1 MSDLTAILVLM
12 QERLDLFLNDLTAL
26 CSIDCGTDD
35 KEGVDAVGRLVEKLL
50 VARGFSVER
59 TPGQGTGDI
68 LTARLR
74 GRGDARILLL
84 GHLDTVYPKGWAA
97 AHPVS
102 IDADA
107 DILRGPGT
115 ADMKAG
121 VLAGL
126 YAVETLRDSGADAWG
141 EITFVLNADEETGS
155 IESSALIEGEAAG
168 CAAALVLEP
177 GRANGNI
184 VTTRK
189 GSALFDL
196 FVQGRAA
203 HAGVEP
209 EKGRSAVLEMA
220 HHIIALHALNGLYS
234 GATVNVGVVDGGT
247 RRNVVPAEA
256 HALIDV
262 RAVDAASLASLVAD
276 IERDAERRTVSDTT
290 TRLVAGIARP
300 PLERSVGGDRLA
312 AWYQAA
318 ARAIGA
324 SVDPAATGGGS
335 DGNTT
340 AAIGIPTLDGLG
352 PVGGDAHS
360 PQEWVKVS
368 SIAPRVA
375 MLAGLLSSI
384 TEDSV

>member
-1 MSDLTAILVLM
+1 MSGPTAILALI

-26 CSIDCGTDD
+26 CSVDCGTDD
-35 KEGVDAVGRLVEKLL
+35 KEGVDAVGGLVETLL

-59 TPGQGTGDI
+59 TPGRSTGDI

-84 GHLDTVYPKGWAA
+84 GHLDTVYPRGWAA

-102 IDADA
+102 VDSGSDL
-107 DILRGPGT
+107 LRGPGT

-126 YAVETLRDSGADAWG
+126 YAVEALREGGADTWG
-141 EITFVLNADEETGS
+141 EITVVLNADEETGS
-155 IESSALIEGEAAG
+155 ASSSDLIEREASG
-168 CAAALVLEP
+168 CAAALVLEA
-177 GRANGNI
+177 GRANGDI

-189 GSALFDL
+189 GSAVFDL

-209 EKGRSAVLEMA
+209 EKGRSAVLELA
-220 HHIIALHALNGLYS
+220 HHIIALHALNGLHP
-234 GATVNVGVVDGGT
+234 GATVNVGVMEGGT

-262 RAVDAASLASLVAD
+262 RAVDAAGLAALVAE
-276 IERDAERRTVSDTT
+276 IKRDAERRTVPDTT
-290 TRLVAGIARP
+290 TRLEPGIARP
-300 PLERSVGGDRLA
+300 PLERSAGGDRLA
-312 AWYQAA
+312 AWYGEA
-318 ARAIGA
+318 ARALGV
-324 SVDPAATGGGS
+324 SVGEAATGGGS

-340 AAIGIPTLDGLG
+340 AALGIATLDGLG

-360 PQEWVKVS
+360 PHEWVRVS
-368 SIAPRVA
+368 SIVPRVV
-375 MLAGLLSSI
+375 MLAGLISSI
-384 TEDSV
+384 AEARS